1 MIYGY
6 ARVSSKSQLDGNGLE
21 VQLNELTNE
30 YANIQIYEEQYTGT
44 KVFERPVLNELL
56 SKLEAGD
63 KLVATKLDR
72 IARNTVEGIKII
84 EELFEKGVSVHIL
97 NIGLLENTTMGK
109 FFLTVLLAVA
119 EMERN
124 TIMER
129 TREGKEI
136 AKQKEGYREGR
147 KKTYSKEQLDHALS
161 MLSVNG
167 GMYSYSQ
174 VSNLLK
180 ISKSTLVR
188 AQKEREIKRSPF
200 E

>member
-21 VQLNELTNE
+21 VQLYDITAE
-30 YANIQIYEEQYTGT
+30 YPNAIVYEEQCTGA
-44 KVFERPVLNELL
+44 KVLDRPVLTELI

-84 EELFEKGVSVHIL
+84 EDLFEKGVAVHIL
-97 NIGLLENTTMGK
+97 NIGLLENTSMGK

-119 EMERN
+119 EMERS

-136 AKQKEGYREGR
+136 AKKKEGYREGR
-147 KKTYSKEQLDHALS
+147 KKVYSKEHLDHALS

-167 GMYSYSQ
+167 GNCSYTQ
-174 VSNLLK
+174 VANLLN

-188 AQKEREIKRSPF
+188 AQKERATKKMLSV
-200 E
+200 

>member
-30 YANIQIYEEQYTGT
+30 YANIQVYEEQYTGT

-147 KKTYSKEQLDHALS
+147 KKVYSKEHIDHALS

-167 GMYSYSQ
+167 GTLSYSQ
-174 VSNLLK
+174 VSNLLG

-188 AQKEREIKRSPF
+188 AQKEKKLESI
-200 E
+200 

>member
-21 VQLNELTNE
+21 VQIVEIGSQYPNC
-30 YANIQIYEEQYTGT
+30 IIYEEQCTGT
-44 KVFERPVLNELL
+44 KVLDRPVLTKLI

-84 EELFEKGVSVHIL
+84 EQLFEKGVAVHIL

-109 FFLTVLLAVA
+109 FFLIVLLAVA

-136 AKQKEGYREGR
+136 AKQKEGYNI
-147 KKTYSKEQLDHALS
+147 LI
-161 MLSVNG
+161 
-167 GMYSYSQ
+167 
-174 VSNLLK
+174 LK
-180 ISKSTLVR
+180 YLIY
-188 AQKEREIKRSPF
+188 
-200 E
+200 

>member
-1 MIYGY
+1 MVYGY
-6 ARVSSKSQLDGNGLE
+6 ARVSSKSQLDGNGL
-21 VQLNELTNE
+21 VAQLNELTEE
-30 YANIQIYEEQYTGT
+30 YSDIQIYEEQHTGT

-84 EELFEKGVSVHIL
+84 EELFKKGVSVHIL

-147 KKTYSKEQLDHALS
+147 KKVYSKEHIDHALS

-167 GMYSYSQ
+167 GTLSYSQ
-174 VSNLLK
+174 VSNLLG

-188 AQKEREIKRSPF
+188 AQKEKKLESI
-200 E
+200 

>member
-147 KKTYSKEQLDHALS
+147 KKVYSKEHMDHALS

-167 GMYSYSQ
+167 GNHSYSQ
-174 VSNLLK
+174 VANLLN

-188 AQKEREIKRSPF
+188 AQKERRDK
-200 E
+200 